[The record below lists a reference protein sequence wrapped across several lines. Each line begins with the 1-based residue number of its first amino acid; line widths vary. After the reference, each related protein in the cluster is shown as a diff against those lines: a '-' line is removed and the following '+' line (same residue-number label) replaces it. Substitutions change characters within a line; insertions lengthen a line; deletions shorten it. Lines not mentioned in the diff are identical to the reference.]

1 MGRSFQIH
9 FFYGNPPED
18 ASTWG
23 YAPNLIGTYGVF
35 AGPSPDAPSRISYGQ
50 VSLSPILA
58 NAMSSGILA
67 DLAAPLVIPLLTQ
80 NLEWRVTDVTGC
92 EVDPQEIVDK
102 GGLEIFVASRDV
114 EPLSSGQEHLFPKHG
129 TWQLH
134 KEPTLGKIGGVSDLL
149 GW

>member
-1 MGRSFQIH
+1 
-9 FFYGNPPED
+9 
-18 ASTWG
+18 
-23 YAPNLIGTYGVF
+23 
-35 AGPSPDAPSRISYGQ
+35 
-50 VSLSPILA
+50 
-58 NAMSSGILA
+58 MSSGILA